1 MTATDPSPQFLKE
14 RVAARCDSLSA
25 SERKVALYLADHPGE
40 VAFASAAELGQLTG
54 TSDATVIRTVKA
66 LGYDGLP
73 GLKRTLHENIRER
86 MGPADRLS
94 HSLDV
99 MGSDPETVLVQAL
112 STCIE
117 LLEEVQ
123 RTIRPDSFA
132 KAVELINSAEETLV
146 VGVGA
151 LGVLGEYF
159 TLRLVRL
166 RRRVR
171 NALPSG
177 YQLADDLLRLSSND
191 VLVLIVHGMYRREI
205 DVALD
210 HAAKVGAKVVL
221 ITDRLGEA
229 LADRVTVSVSAPG
242 GDTETLTMHSPTLA
256 VLDALALAVAAQ
268 DREPA
273 LEAMSEL
280 NQIRALLRGDEAPQ
294 GRRRVSRRQA
304 DAGEGPPA

>member
-1 MTATDPSPQFLKE
+1 MPTTESSPVFLEE
-14 RVAARCDSLSA
+14 RVAARRDTLSA
-25 SERKVALYLADHPGE
+25 SERKVAVYLADHPAE

-86 MGPADRLS
+86 IGPAGRLS
-94 HSLDV
+94 RSLDV
-99 MGSDPETVLVQAL
+99 MGREPDAVLARAL
-112 STCIE
+112 ATSIE

-123 RTIRPDSFA
+123 RTLRPESFA
-132 KAVELINSAEETLV
+132 DAVELIGSAKETLV
-146 VGVGA
+146 VGSGP

-159 TLRLVRL
+159 TLRMVRL

-171 NALPSG
+171 SARASG
-177 YQLADDLLRLSSND
+177 YQLADDLLSLGPDD
-191 VLVLIVHGMYRREI
+191 VVLLILHGRVSTEA
-205 DVALD
+205 DVTLD

-221 ITDRLGEA
+221 ITDRLSEA
-229 LADRVTVSVSAPG
+229 LADRVTVTVTEPV
-242 GDTETLTMHSPTLA
+242 DNTETFTLHAPTLT
-256 VLDALALAVAAQ
+256 VLDALALAIAAQ

-280 NQIRALLRGDEAPQ
+280 YQIRDRLRRDPGPAQ
-294 GRRRVSRRQA
+294 GRRRTSRRNA
-304 DAGEGPPA
+304 ATE